1 MDRETL
7 SLPVANS
14 QFYTAAVSSIA
25 SMLNPIAS
33 CPPTEKE
40 NKDILNN
47 SSSSISTQPPS
58 VTLCNLN
65 TAVVELTEE
74 VIFFETVLN
83 ILIKKFIICKANTK
97 TTTKIGSGKRK
108 AIVENSKCYSWQ
120 HDGSIEN

>member
-33 CPPTEKE
+33 SPAEKE

-47 SSSSISTQPPS
+47 SNSSISPQPLS
-58 VTLCNLN
+58 VTLCTLN

-74 VIFFETVLN
+74 VTFF
-83 ILIKKFIICKANTK
+83 KA
-97 TTTKIGSGKRK
+97 
-108 AIVENSKCYSWQ
+108 V
-120 HDGSIEN
+120 